1 MKSFTTPF
9 LLFAL
14 SFFCFSGY
22 AQESMIGSSGI
33 TNFRQQ
39 EYLGG
44 TQTWDVAAV
53 PGKVFFAN
61 NDGLLI
67 FNGNDF
73 GNWPLPNRTI
83 VRSLLFVDDK
93 VYAGGQ
99 NEFGFFRQ
107 QTDGHW
113 QYQSL
118 SVQLPADTRDQLADI
133 WSIDT
138 FNNQVIFQS
147 NHHILFTAAD
157 SIVQVYHSTPSII
170 KAGRPAAGY
179 YWFDDQQRMYAWS
192 AEGPVDIPITSPFV
206 PFTPTSIVGWQQDS
220 FLIGTNNHGILL
232 YTNGKIDTW
241 KPELGFLKQARVY
254 AMSYHEDLLVIGTS
268 RDGLFEYHTSTGLVR
283 QYAQEQG
290 MQKNNVLSVAID
302 PFGNIWAGLD
312 RGIDFIARS
321 NPFRYLYP
329 DGSYRGTGY
338 AALQLDN
345 GWLLG
350 TNSGLY
356 ESGLSGRDF
365 RSIPGTEGQVWSL
378 QQIIGQVLLSH
389 HEGLFQR
396 LPNGTFRKISPGMG
410 SWKIMAIPG
419 TSLLLEGTYEGM
431 NLYRM
436 EVGGNIRHV
445 QHIGDFRESSRF
457 FAIDDRTIWVAHPY
471 KGLYKLQVDDNWNLI
486 SLQVYNAKNGFPDD
500 LNIQVFPLRNEV
512 VFTGNSGIYQYQ
524 PSLDSFV
531 AHPEFSRYF
540 EQDER
545 LMLLTE
551 GPNNDI
557 WFITN
562 RNIGF
567 LDIRETSLTKDIRK
581 VTLPK
586 LPERLT
592 QIFEFILPTV
602 TQILL
607 AAEEGF
613 IVVDREGLQDFSLQA
628 PAIQIGS
635 VYALGTSDSL
645 LTPAMGA
652 TIELP
657 NDFKGVH
664 FHLSFLNYAVK
675 DLASLQ
681 YKLEGFDRD
690 WSDWTTATVLPY
702 NFLEPGTY
710 KLWVRSRTMEESSEF
725 LVATIRISQP
735 WFQTRYALLTLFLA
749 LLAAITIVYVV
760 SSIRLKG
767 EKRKMEL
774 TKVREIRAKEQQF
787 QSRYAQTQE
796 EIDKLKADNLQKELE
811 FQNKELANATMHLVQ
826 RGEML
831 QRVKDKL
838 SEVVKLVKDPTAKKQ
853 IGALIRVIENDEN
866 FESTWQS
873 LERQFDRVHIN
884 FTQRLKE
891 TYPLLTP
898 NDIKLCTYLKMNLTS
913 KEIAS
918 LTNISVRG
926 VEISRYRLRK
936 KLNLDGNENLVEY
949 IQQI

>member
-1 MKSFTTPF
+1 M
-9 LLFAL
+9 L
-14 SFFCFSGY
+14 
-22 AQESMIGSSGI
+22 GSSGI

-53 PGKVFFAN
+53 AGKVFFAN

-73 GNWPLPNRTI
+73 SNWPLPNRTI
-83 VRSLLFVDDK
+83 VRSLLYLGDK

-107 QTDGHW
+107 QSDGQW
-113 QYQSL
+113 QYHSL
-118 SVQLPADTRDQLADI
+118 SRQLPADTRDQLADI

-138 FNNQVIFQS
+138 FANQVIFQS
-147 NHHILFTAAD
+147 NHHILFATGD
-157 SIVQVYHSTPSII
+157 SITQVYHSVPTII
-170 KAGRPAAGY
+170 KAGRPTSGY
-179 YWFDDQQRMYAWS
+179 FWFDEEQRMYTWS
-192 AEGPVDIPITSPFV
+192 TGDAREVAVTSTYF
-206 PFTPTSIVGWQQDS
+206 PFTPTSIIGWQQDS
-220 FLIGTNNHGILL
+220 FLIGTNNQGILL
-232 YTNGKIDTW
+232 YTNGKIDLW

-254 AMSYHEDLLVIGTS
+254 AMSYQDNQLVIGTS
-268 RDGLFEYHTSTGLVR
+268 RDGLFEYHTTSGLVR
-283 QYAQEQG
+283 QYAQQQG

-302 PFGNIWAGLD
+302 PYGNIWAGLD

-338 AALQLDN
+338 AALQLQE

-378 QQIIGQVLLSH
+378 EQIRGQVLLSH

-396 LPNGTFRKISPGMG
+396 LANGTFRKISPGTG
-410 SWKIMAIPG
+410 SWKIMAVPG
-419 TSLLLEGTYEGM
+419 TDYLIEGTYEGM

-436 EVGGNIRHV
+436 DPGGGIRYIQHV
-445 QHIGDFRESSRF
+445 GDFRESSRF
-457 FAIDDRTIWVAHPY
+457 FAIEGGIIWVAHPY
-471 KGLYKLQVDDNWNLI
+471 KGLYKLEVDDNWNLTGI
-486 SLQVYNAKNGFPDD
+486 QVYNASAGFPDD
-500 LNIQVFPLRNEV
+500 LNIQVFALRNEV
-512 VFTGNSGIYQYQ
+512 VFTGNSGIFQYQ
-524 PSLDSFV
+524 PALDSFV
-531 AHPEFSRYF
+531 AHPDFSRYF

-551 GPNNDI
+551 GPNSDI
-557 WFITN
+557 WFITDH
-562 RNIGF
+562 NIGY
-567 LDIRETSLTKDIRK
+567 LDIHETSLTKDIRK
-581 VTLPK
+581 VTLPQ

-592 QIFEFILPTV
+592 QIFEFILPAA
-602 TQILL
+602 TQVLL

-613 IVVDREGLQDFSLQA
+613 IIVDRAGLQTFSSQA
-628 PAIQIGS
+628 PEIQIGS
-635 VYALGTSDSL
+635 VHALGTSDSL

-652 TIELP
+652 TIDLP

-681 YKLEGFDRD
+681 YKLEGYDRE
-690 WSDWTTATVLPY
+690 WSPWTTSTVLPY

-710 KLWVRSRTMEESSEF
+710 KLWVRTRTIEESDEI

-735 WFQTRYALLTLFLA
+735 WFQTRYALLSLFLA
-749 LLAAITIVYVV
+749 LLAAVTIVYVV